1 VGHQDGG
8 PVMRIVAGALGL
20 ALMAVG
26 ATLLLTGGQLKDVAL
41 WLAGAIVLHD
51 GIIAPLVLG
60 VGLLLAA
67 VPARGT
73 VRGALVVAGCLTMI
87 ALPPLLRPGAPT
99 NPSALPLDYLRNWLL
114 VLAAVAVV
122 TGVVL
127 AVRWLLRKVP
137 RR

>member
-1 VGHQDGG
+1 
-8 PVMRIVAGALGL
+8 MRTVAGALGL

-87 ALPPLLRPGAPT
+87 ALPPLVRPGAPT
-99 NPSALPLDYLRNWLL
+99 NPSALPLDYLRNLLL
-114 VLAAVAVV
+114 VLVAVAVV
-122 TGVVL
+122 TGVLL
-127 AVRWLLRKVP
+127 AVRWLLRKMP

>member
-1 VGHQDGG
+1 
-8 PVMRIVAGALGL
+8 VMRIVAGALGL

>member
-1 VGHQDGG
+1 
-8 PVMRIVAGALGL
+8 MRIVAGALGL

-137 RR
+137 LR

>member
-1 VGHQDGG
+1 
-8 PVMRIVAGALGL
+8 MRIVAGALGL

-114 VLAAVAVV
+114 VLGAVAVV
-122 TGVVL
+122 TGVLL

>member
-1 VGHQDGG
+1 
-8 PVMRIVAGALGL
+8 MRIVTGALGL

-26 ATLLLTGGQLKDVAL
+26 ATLLLTGGQVKDVAL

-51 GIIAPLVLG
+51 GMIAPLVLG

-73 VRGALVVAGCLTMI
+73 VRGALVVAGCLTVI

-114 VLAAVAVV
+114 LLVAVAVV
-122 TGVVL
+122 AGLVPV
-127 AVRWLLRKVP
+127 VRWLLRKVP

>member
-1 VGHQDGG
+1 
-8 PVMRIVAGALGL
+8 MRIVTGALGL

-99 NPSALPLDYLRNWLL
+99 NPSALPLDYLRNWLI

-122 TGVVL
+122 TGVLL

>member
-1 VGHQDGG
+1 
-8 PVMRIVAGALGL
+8 MRIVTGALGL
-20 ALMAVG
+20 VLMAVG
-26 ATLLLTGGQLKDVAL
+26 AVLLATGGQIKDVAL

-60 VGLLLAA
+60 IGLLLAA

-73 VRGALVVAGCLTMI
+73 VRGALVVAGCLTMV
-87 ALPPLLRPGAPT
+87 ALPVLLRPGRPT

-114 VLAAVAVV
+114 VLAAVAVL
-122 TGVVL
+122 TGVLLL
-127 AVRWLLRKVP
+127 ARRLWRRVP

>member
-1 VGHQDGG
+1 
-8 PVMRIVAGALGL
+8 M
-20 ALMAVG
+20 
-26 ATLLLTGGQLKDVAL
+26 
-41 WLAGAIVLHD
+41 
-51 GIIAPLVLG
+51 LG

-73 VRGALVVAGCLTMI
+73 VRGGLVVAGCLTMI

-114 VLAAVAVV
+114 LLAAVAVV
-122 TGVVL
+122 TGLVP

>member
-1 VGHQDGG
+1 
-8 PVMRIVAGALGL
+8 MRIVTGALGL

>member
-1 VGHQDGG
+1 
-8 PVMRIVAGALGL
+8 MRIVAGALGL

-114 VLAAVAVV
+114 VLASVAVV

>member
-1 VGHQDGG
+1 
-8 PVMRIVAGALGL
+8 MRIVAGALGL

>member
-1 VGHQDGG
+1 
-8 PVMRIVAGALGL
+8 MRIVTGALGL

-73 VRGALVVAGCLTMI
+73 VRGALVVAGCLTVI
-87 ALPPLLRPGAPT
+87 TLPPLLRPGAPT
-99 NPSALPLDYLRNWLL
+99 NPSALPLDYLRNWQLLL
-114 VLAAVAVV
+114 VAVAVV
-122 TGVVL
+122 AGLVP

>member
-1 VGHQDGG
+1 
-8 PVMRIVAGALGL
+8 MRIVTGALGL

-114 VLAAVAVV
+114 VLAAVAVA
-122 TGVVL
+122 TGAVL

>member
-1 VGHQDGG
+1 
-8 PVMRIVAGALGL
+8 MRIVTGALGL

-26 ATLLLTGGQLKDVAL
+26 AALLLTGGQLKDVAL

-67 VPARGT
+67 VPARGM

>member
-1 VGHQDGG
+1 
-8 PVMRIVAGALGL
+8 MRIVTGALGL

-73 VRGALVVAGCLTMI
+73 ARGALVVAGCLTVI

-114 VLAAVAVV
+114 LLVAVAVV
-122 TGVVL
+122 AGLVPV
-127 AVRWLLRKVP
+127 VRWLLRKVP

>member
-1 VGHQDGG
+1 
-8 PVMRIVAGALGL
+8 MRIVTGALGL
-20 ALMAVG
+20 ALMTVG
-26 ATLLLTGGQLKDVAL
+26 AALLLTGGQLKDVAL

-73 VRGALVVAGCLTMI
+73 VRGALVVAGCLTVV
-87 ALPPLLRPGAPT
+87 ALPVLLRPGTPKNAT
-99 NPSALPLDYLRNWLL
+99 VLPLDYVSNWLL
-114 VLAAVAVV
+114 ALAAVAAL
-122 TGVVL
+122 TGVLL
-127 AVRWLLRKVP
+127 AARWIWRRVP

>member
-1 VGHQDGG
+1 
-8 PVMRIVAGALGL
+8 MRIVVGALGL

-73 VRGALVVAGCLTMI
+73 VRGGLVVAGCLTMI

-114 VLAAVAVV
+114 LLAAVAVV
-122 TGVVL
+122 TGLVP

>member
-1 VGHQDGG
+1 
-8 PVMRIVAGALGL
+8 MRIVAGVLGL

-114 VLAAVAVV
+114 LLAAVAVV
-122 TGVVL
+122 TGVVP